1 MNLHGEPPTTDQNT
15 RKRTGVKRW
24 TDSFL
29 TIQVLLAILLS
40 PLLLLGQRSVMVAG
54 VVEDERGAAIP
65 GAKVTLVNQDT
76 KQTQETTSG
85 EDGNFSFKDVP
96 PGNYQLKAEANG
108 FEPDQRVVTLGPQEL
123 KPLKIKLKVGTVKQQ
138 LIVQADPAE
147 ELSTSDSDTAS
158 TKFDDDLLGG
168 LPTPSEDIL
177 SLIGKFV
184 SPAAQGAE
192 GTSIVVDGVE
202 GGQIDVPS
210 SAIRRVRIN
219 RNPYSAAYQRPGRGR
234 AEITLKRGHKSRFD
248 GSFAVLARNSVFDA
262 RNAFAKSKPD
272 LNRRLLQASIGG
284 PLPGKRASFYLAGQ
298 RLMNDESAVVNAVTP
313 AGPFNTNVPTPER
326 RDRIFTRLQWWPTAL
341 HTLSASYT
349 FRDQSLRNDDV
360 GGFNLPEQGVSRGD
374 HEHKVV
380 LSYSAL
386 LSGTARNDLLFSF
399 KKENERTGNQATTPA
414 IVVNQAFTGGPSQSF
429 LSDEKR
435 SFELQNTATY
445 IRGRHSLL
453 FGARFRTD
461 LIAAFEASNFGGTFE
476 FASLAQF
483 TAGAPFVFRVNQ
495 GDPNVA
501 FTMHIFSA
509 FLQDEFR
516 LRPNLTLLF
525 GLRYEW
531 QSTTHDRNNFA
542 PRFGFAFAPGKSKK
556 TVVTGGAGIFYDTLP
571 RTATQQSLLI
581 DGVQLREVVI
591 ANPSFPNPFLSG
603 QVISP
608 PPSVVRLHPNTRSP
622 YLLSTSIGVERELWR
637 RNSLSLEYSYLHGV
651 HLFRSR
657 DVNAPLAPN
666 GLRPNPNF
674 LNIQQIESSALL
686 QSQAL
691 TVTYRGRI
699 GKSFK
704 PYAQYVLSKSTNNT
718 FGTFSLPAN
727 NYDLR
732 PERGPADFDRRHR
745 FNLAGVL
752 ALPRGYQ
759 LGSLLSVA
767 SGAPFDITT
776 GFDNNG
782 DTVANDRPP
791 GVSRNTGRGPG
802 SVQLDLRFT
811 KAFNISR
818 LWGGEQ
824 RSPIR
829 HGLELSADAFNATN
843 HTNVTSIVGVQ
854 SSPFFGRANSATA
867 ARTFQ
872 FSLKYLFSK
881 SETKENSK

>member
-1 MNLHGEPPTTDQNT
+1 MNLHGDPPAPNQNT
-15 RKRTGVKRW
+15 RQRTGMKRR
-24 TDSFL
+24 TDSLL
-29 TIQVLLAILLS
+29 TIQVLLAMLLS
-40 PLLLLGQRSVMVAG
+40 PLLLLGQGGVMVAG
-54 VVEDERGAAIP
+54 VVEDEKGVAIP
-65 GAKVTLVNQDT
+65 GAKVTLVNQET
-76 KQTQETTSG
+76 SLAQETSSG

-96 PGNYQLKAEANG
+96 PGNYQLRAEAHG
-108 FEPDQRVVTLGPQEL
+108 FEPYQRVVTLGPQEL
-123 KPLKIKLKVGTVKQQ
+123 KPLKIKLKVSTFKQQ
-138 LIVQADPAE
+138 LIVEADPAD
-147 ELSTSDSDTAS
+147 ELSTSASDTAS
-158 TKFDDDLLGG
+158 TKFDDDLLRG

-177 SLIGKFV
+177 SLIGRYV

-202 GGQIDVPS
+202 GGQIDVPA

-284 PLPGKRASFYLAGQ
+284 PLPGKQASFYLAGQ

-313 AGPFNTNVPTPER
+313 AGPFNTNVRTPER

-341 HTLSASYT
+341 HTVSASYT

-360 GGFNLPEQGVSRGD
+360 GGFNLPEQGVSKRG
-374 HEHKVV
+374 HKHKVV

-435 SFELQNTATY
+435 SFELQNTATH
-445 IRGRHSLL
+445 IRGRHWLL

-461 LIAAFEASNFGGTFE
+461 LIDAFDASNFGGTFE
-476 FASLAQF
+476 FASLARF
-483 TAGAPFVFRVNQ
+483 AAGSPFVFRVNQ

-501 FTMHIFSA
+501 FTMHLFSG
-509 FLQDEFR
+509 FVQDEFR
-516 LRPNLTLLF
+516 LRPNLTLSF

-556 TVVTGGAGIFYDTLP
+556 TAVTGGAGIFYDNLP
-571 RTATQQSLLI
+571 RAATQQSLLI
-581 DGVQLREVVI
+581 DGVRLREVVI

-608 PPSVVRLHPNTRSP
+608 PPSLVRLHPNIRSP
-622 YLLSTSIGVERELWR
+622 YLLYTSIGVERELWR

-657 DVNAPLAPN
+657 DINAPLAQN
-666 GLRPNPNF
+666 GLRPDPNF
-674 LNIQQIESSALL
+674 LNIHQIESSALL

-691 TVTYRGRI
+691 TVSFRGRI
-699 GKSFK
+699 GKFFK
-704 PYAQYVLSKSTNNT
+704 PYAQYVLSKSTNNSS
-718 FGTFSLPAN
+718 GTFSLPAN

-732 PERGPADFDRRHR
+732 PERGPAEFDRRHR

-752 ALPRGYQ
+752 ALPRGFQ
-759 LGSLLSVA
+759 VGSLLSVV

-791 GVSRNTGRGPG
+791 GISRNTGRGPG

-829 HGLELSADAFNATN
+829 HGLELSVDAFNATN

-867 ARTFQ
+867 ARTLQ
-872 FSLKYLFSK
+872 FSLQYLFSK
-881 SETKENSK
+881 SKTKENLK

>member
-1 MNLHGEPPTTDQNT
+1 MIKHRKPPAADQNT
-15 RKRTGVKRW
+15 RLKTGVKRW
-24 TDSFL
+24 TNSIMA
-29 TIQVLLAILLS
+29 IQLLLATLIS
-40 PLLLLGQRSVMVAG
+40 PLLLLGQGGVTVAG

-65 GAKVTLVNQDT
+65 GARVTLVNQDT

-85 EDGNFSFKDVP
+85 EDGSFNFKDAS
-96 PGNYQLKAEANG
+96 PGNYQLTAEAHG
-108 FEPDQRVVTLGPQEL
+108 FEPQQRVMTVGPQEP
-123 KPLKIKLKVGTVKQQ
+123 KPLRIKLKVGTVKQQ
-138 LIVQADPAE
+138 LVVQADPAE

-158 TKFDDDLLGG
+158 TKFDDGLLGG
-168 LPTPSEDIL
+168 LPTPSEDVS
-177 SLIGKFV
+177 SLIGRYV

-219 RNPYSAAYQRPGRGR
+219 RNPYSAAFQRPGRGR

-248 GSFAVLARNSVFDA
+248 GSFAMVARNSVFDA

-272 LNRRLLQASIGG
+272 LNHRLLQASIGG
-284 PLPGKRASFYLAGQ
+284 PLPGKQASFYMAAQ

-313 AGPFNTNVPTPER
+313 AGQFNTNVPTPER

-349 FRDQSLRNDDV
+349 FKDQALRNDNV

-386 LSGTARNDLLFSF
+386 LSGTSRNDLLFSF
-399 KKENERTGNQATTPA
+399 KKESERTGNPATTPA
-414 IVVNQAFTGGPSQSF
+414 IAVNQAFTGGPSQSF

-435 SFELQNTATY
+435 SFEFQDTAVY

-461 LIAAFEASNFGGTFE
+461 RIDAFDASNFGGTFE

-483 TAGAPFVFRVNQ
+483 TAGAPFVFRINQ

-501 FTMHIFSA
+501 FTMHIFSG
-509 FLQDEFR
+509 FVQDEFR
-516 LRPNLTLLF
+516 LRPNLTLSF

-531 QSTTHDRNNFA
+531 QSTANDHNNFA

-556 TVVTGGAGIFYDTLP
+556 TVVTGGAGIFYDNLP
-571 RTATQQSLLI
+571 RSATRQSLLI
-581 DGVQLREVVI
+581 NGVRLREVVI
-591 ANPSFPNPFLSG
+591 ANPSFPNPFLGG

-608 PPSVVRLHPNTRSP
+608 PPSVVRINPTIRSP
-622 YLLSTSIGVERELWR
+622 YLVQASIGVERELR
-637 RNSLSLEYSYLHGV
+637 RKNSLSLEYSYLHGV

-657 DVNAPLAPN
+657 DINAPLSPN
-666 GLRPNPNF
+666 GLRPNPDF
-674 LNIQQIESSALL
+674 LNVNQVESTAFLR
-686 QSQAL
+686 SQAL
-691 TVTYRGRI
+691 TVTFRGRI

-718 FGTFSLPAN
+718 SGTFSFPAD

-732 PERGPADFDRRHR
+732 SERGPADFDQRHR
-745 FNLAGVL
+745 FNFAGVL
-752 ALPRGYQ
+752 VLPRGFQ

-776 GFDNNG
+776 GFDNNS
-782 DTVANDRPP
+782 DTVANDRPL
-791 GVSRNTGRGPG
+791 GVTRNSGRGPG
-802 SVQLDLRFT
+802 SVQLDVRFT

-818 LWGGEQ
+818 LWDGEQ
-824 RSPIR
+824 RSHIR
-829 HGLELSADAFNATN
+829 HGLELSMDAFNATN
-843 HTNVTSIVGVQ
+843 HTNVSSIVGAQ
-854 SSPFFGRANSATA
+854 SSPFFGRANSASA
-867 ARTFQ
+867 ARTLQ